1 MILADSGMPVLIV
14 LAIAVFAVLAIFG
27 YLASLQRRKELQA
40 WAAQNGMDFSPD
52 RLSGMDDQY
61 PEFSCLC
68 QGSSRYANNVT
79 SGQYRQRELCG
90 FDYHYTTGSGKNRHS
105 HSFSAVI
112 IDSPVPLEPLLI
124 RPEGLFD
131 KLAAVVGAND
141 IDFESV
147 EFSKRFYV
155 KAANRK
161 WAYDVLH
168 QRAMEFLLA
177 QPNFAI
183 QFDRRSIIVWRD
195 STYSAAD
202 FGQAADVVCGLLEL
216 LPGYL
221 VAQQTQRQG

>member
-1 MILADSGMPVLIV
+1 MMLADGPPMAIFFLFAAIVIVVGV
-14 LAIAVFAVLAIFG
+14 LA
-27 YLASLQRRKELQA
+27 YMSSLQRRKELQA
-40 WAAQNGMDFSPD
+40 WAAQNGLDFSPD
-52 RLSGMDDQY
+52 RSSDLDDQY
-61 PEFSCLC
+61 PDFSCLRR
-68 QGSSRYANNVT
+68 GDSRYANNVL
-79 SGQYRQRELCG
+79 SGQYRQRAITG
-90 FDYHYTTGSGKNRHS
+90 FDYHYSTGSGKNRQS

-112 IDSPVPLEPLLI
+112 VGSPVPLEPLLI

-131 KLAAVVGAND
+131 KLAALVGAND

-155 KAANRK
+155 KAANHK

-195 STYSAAD
+195 RTYSAAE
-202 FGQAADVVCGLLEL
+202 FGQAADVACGLLEM
-216 LPGYL
+216 LPDYL